1 MERATIPL
9 PIMAA
14 METPIAMNP
23 PRLTRFITAGVLKA
37 ATAVPA
43 VARTDP
49 PKYLRN
55 YRSKRDETVRERET
69 DM

>member
-1 MERATIPL
+1 MDLATIPL

-14 METPIAMNP
+14 MLTPMAMKP
-23 PRLTRFITAGVLKA
+23 PLLTKFITAGVLKA

-43 VARTDP
+43 VASTEP

-55 YRSKRDETVRERET
+55 EDERREERRRVT
-69 DM
+69 HV